1 MEKNV
6 VTQKQ
11 GKVKEML
18 LRQIRYFLAIAE
30 TGSFSEAA
38 ARCFIS
44 QSSVSQQIKAL
55 EDELGV
61 TLLER
66 TPRRVILTDA
76 GRYLYENGRQLVAP
90 AEKLKIGVQAAANK
104 GSERLVISWINGS
117 VPDFLENA
125 LCAFKNR
132 FPDLLVDVYGTGYYE
147 AFYDLETGRTDIV
160 LAGRSAPRESGY
172 ESFLITKSDY
182 YAWVCPALEISKREF
197 VTAADLKDLACI
209 IVSNDKERDTEQ
221 RYLREFT
228 GIDNYSLFAASC
240 EEAALMAAA
249 GSGFYL
255 TDNQNLPA
263 GLKKVPFYA
272 GGRPLSKSYYLYTD
286 NFGKYVRAFID
297 TLIDL
302 GLAPQSAEQ
311 AM

>member
-1 MEKNV
+1 M
-6 VTQKQ
+6 
-11 GKVKEML
+11 
-18 LRQIRYFLAIAE
+18 
-30 TGSFSEAA
+30 
-38 ARCFIS
+38 
-44 QSSVSQQIKAL
+44 
-55 EDELGV
+55 
-61 TLLER
+61 
-66 TPRRVILTDA
+66 
-76 GRYLYENGRQLVAP
+76 
-90 AEKLKIGVQAAANK
+90 
-104 GSERLVISWINGS
+104 
-117 VPDFLENA
+117 
-125 LCAFKNR
+125 
-132 FPDLLVDVYGTGYYE
+132 
-147 AFYDLETGRTDIV
+147 ETGRTDIV

-221 RYLREFT
+221 RYLRELT

-240 EEAALMAAA
+240 EEAVLMAAA

-286 NFGKYVRAFID
+286 NSGKYVRAFID

-302 GLAPQSAEQ
+302 GFAPQSAEQ

>member
-18 LRQIRYFLAIAE
+18 LRQIRYFLVIAE

-76 GRYLYENGRQLVAP
+76 GRYLYENGRQLVAA

-160 LAGRSAPRESGY
+160 LAGRFQKVIICIRIILESMY
-172 ESFLITKSDY
+172 ALLLI
-182 YAWVCPALEISKREF
+182 R
-197 VTAADLKDLACI
+197 
-209 IVSNDKERDTEQ
+209 
-221 RYLREFT
+221 
-228 GIDNYSLFAASC
+228 
-240 EEAALMAAA
+240 
-249 GSGFYL
+249 
-255 TDNQNLPA
+255 
-263 GLKKVPFYA
+263 
-272 GGRPLSKSYYLYTD
+272 
-286 NFGKYVRAFID
+286 
-297 TLIDL
+297 
-302 GLAPQSAEQ
+302 
-311 AM
+311 